1 MISGQSLKS
10 ARNGLRAIAWF
21 CSLAFVAS
29 ASAVDGQS
37 KGEVDGHLLAEAR
50 AIHQRVLTFDAHADI
65 EIPGK
70 PSMYV
75 GANGLSKVAF
85 EKMNQGDL
93 DGVAM
98 AVAVGPLPRNNEGF
112 AEARRIAHE
121 KLAAAVALTEN
132 PNQPVQLIKSIDAL
146 VAAVGNG
153 ERTIVL
159 SLQNALIF
167 GDDVATTLQRRD
179 WHARGAV

>member
-1 MISGQSLKS
+1 
-10 ARNGLRAIAWF
+10 
-21 CSLAFVAS
+21 
-29 ASAVDGQS
+29 
-37 KGEVDGHLLAEAR
+37 
-50 AIHQRVLTFDAHADI
+50 
-65 EIPGK
+65 
-70 PSMYV
+70 
-75 GANGLSKVAF
+75 
-85 EKMNQGDL
+85 
-93 DGVAM
+93 M

-179 WHARGAV
+179 GHARGAV